1 METENVFENQPKIR
15 KAELIVP
22 PNILK
27 QKIGSG
33 GIDPKLLVKAQEV
46 LETNTT
52 DFRPIATG
60 LLENMDAAIEFARNN
75 PAAEIEPSIERM
87 IYPAMQLKA
96 QGSMFHFPLITEIS
110 DILVNFLET
119 VSGIDKDV
127 LEIVTAHKLAIA
139 AVISANMAGPTGVRG
154 RELTESLMGA
164 CLRYYKSRGTH
175 QA

>member
-1 METENVFENQPKIR
+1 MDIENVFEGQPKLR
-15 KAELIVP
+15 KAEFIVP

-46 LETNTT
+46 LENNTT
-52 DFRPIATG
+52 DFRPIATS
-60 LLENMDAAIEFARNN
+60 LLESLDDAVKFARNN
-75 PAAEIEPSIERM
+75 PATEIEPAIEKM

-96 QGSMFHFPLITEIS
+96 QGSMFRFPVITEIS

-119 VSGIDKDV
+119 ITGVDADV
-127 LEIVTAHKLAIA
+127 LEIVEAHKLAIA
-139 AVISANMAGPTGVRG
+139 AVITANMTGVG
-154 RELTESLMGA
+154 NPQGNELRESLMDA
-164 CLRYYKSRGTH
+164 CLRYYKSRGTP